1 MLQQKMPL
9 SVYLY
14 SFCQAI
20 NLTSAVISVA
30 VAATVGNLLAPNE
43 LWATIPYGM
52 QFFLLLL
59 STYPAAILM
68 KRFGRRVGF
77 SAGCSLLLISG
88 MVGYLAIQQ
97 ESFTLLVVS
106 HSLLGC
112 FTAFANFY
120 RFAATDNLPKEK
132 KSKAVSLVVA
142 GGVLAGVLGPSI
154 SSYLRDVSGY
164 PLFSLCYAFF
174 IVLAIVNLLVIF
186 FLPKM
191 QTAASAKKETG
202 APTTPAR
209 LDQNTRSHIIIA
221 LTAAAIGYGLMNLL
235 MIQSSLH
242 MGHMHVSFEQSSFAI
257 QWHVVAM
264 FFPSFFSGLLI
275 TKWGHLNLIYAGFLL
290 LMATFLVN
298 LFGHNYTAIAFS
310 LILLGLGWNFC
321 YVGGSALLSVALENN
336 PKAHN
341 WQGIGDTTIAIFATM
356 GAFLPSVLLT
366 LIGWQG
372 SNLLAL
378 ALCLASMFLVSHLS
392 PKKLVQKAA

>member
-1 MLQQKMPL
+1 MPL

-30 VAATVGNLLAPNE
+30 VAATVGNILAPNE

-59 STYPAAILM
+59 STYPAALLM
-68 KRFGRRVGF
+68 KRFGRKAGF
-77 SAGCSLLLISG
+77 SVGCSILMLSG
-88 MVGYLAIQQ
+88 IVGYLAIQH
-97 ESFTLLVVS
+97 ESFMLLVIS

-120 RFAATDNLPKEK
+120 RFAATDNLPKGK
-132 KSKAVSLVVA
+132 RSKALSLVIA
-142 GGVLAGVLGPSI
+142 GGVLAGVFGPYI
-154 SSYLRDVSGY
+154 SSQLREVSGY

-174 IVLAIVNLLVIF
+174 IVLAIINILVIF
-186 FLPKM
+186 FLP
-191 QTAASAKKETG
+191 
-202 APTTPAR
+202 TTQKTTSDKTMAQPKQEP
-209 LDQNTRSHIIIA
+209 LNQNTRSQIIIA
-221 LTAAAIGYGLMNLL
+221 LISAAIGYGLMNLL

-242 MGHMHVSFEQSSFAI
+242 MGHMHVSFEKSSFAI
-257 QWHVVAM
+257 QWHVVSM

-275 TKWGHLNLIYAGFLL
+275 ARWGHFNLIYVGFLL
-290 LMATFLVN
+290 LIATFLVN
-298 LFGHNYTAIAFS
+298 MFAHNYAAIAFS

-372 SNLLAL
+372 SNILAL
-378 ALCLASMFLVSHLS
+378 SLCLLSIFLVSHLS
-392 PKKLVQKAA
+392 PKKIVQKVA